1 VLVLLPLTIVNFLRR
16 CKLGFTAEFSADMWE
31 RQQEI
36 LESGVTSEDM
46 PDALDQELAA
56 LERVLGCTFVDSF
69 YAGKTSHLVEEEANA
84 WNQWFRQLNNGDGG
98 IWSELSD
105 RMQALYDVEEYY
117 SYDCYRLVVEK
128 EDIVRAYADEKERHQ
143 EPT

>member
-36 LESGVTSEDM
+36 SESQISSTDM

-56 LERVLGCTFVDSF
+56 LERSLGRTFVDSF
-69 YAGKTSHLVEEEANA
+69 HAGQTSHLDEEEANA

-105 RMQALYDVEEYY
+105 RMQALYDAEECY

-128 EDIVRAYADEKERHQ
+128 EDIARAYVDEEEHYQRVA
-143 EPT
+143 